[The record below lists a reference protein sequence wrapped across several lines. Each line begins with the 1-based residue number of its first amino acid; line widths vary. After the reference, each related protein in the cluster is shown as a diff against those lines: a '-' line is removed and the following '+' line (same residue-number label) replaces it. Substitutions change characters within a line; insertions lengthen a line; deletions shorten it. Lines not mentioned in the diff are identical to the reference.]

1 MVSCYTG
8 GNENEKSEEEVQQN
22 EINIENQKC

>member
-8 GNENEKSEEEVQQN
+8 KNKNEKSEEEVQQN
-22 EINIENQKC
+22 EINIENQKW

>member
-8 GNENEKSEEEVQQN
+8 ENENKKSEEEVQQN

>member
-8 GNENEKSEEEVQQN
+8 KNENENSEEEVQQN